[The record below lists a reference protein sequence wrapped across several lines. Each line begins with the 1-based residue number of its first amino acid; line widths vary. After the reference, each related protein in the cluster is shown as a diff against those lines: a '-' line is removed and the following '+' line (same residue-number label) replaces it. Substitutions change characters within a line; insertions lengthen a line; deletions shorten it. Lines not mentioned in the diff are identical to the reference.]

1 MARRSEN
8 ECAYCAE
15 EIQRENSVVG
25 TDWKVY
31 CSAACAAQG
40 QQMSSRE
47 MQELMR
53 TMVPS
58 RDYRLTDLTR

>member
-15 EIQRENSVVG
+15 SVQPESSVVG

-31 CSAACAAQG
+31 CSAACAAEG
-40 QQMSSRE
+40 QQISLRE

-53 TMVPS
+53 TMAPRS
-58 RDYRLTDLTR
+58 EYLQSDLTC

>member
-15 EIQRENSVVG
+15 EVPTENSVIG

-31 CSAACAAQG
+31 CSAACAVQG

-53 TMVPS
+53 AMVPS
-58 RDYRLTDLTR
+58 RDTQYTDLTP